1 VVIVVHG
8 VWLDFAGFGST
19 VKEYV
24 VFEVE
29 QDDDVDVAE

>member
-8 VWLDFAGFGST
+8 VWLDFAGFGSR

-24 VFEVE
+24 VFKVE
-29 QDDDVDVAE
+29 QDVEVE